1 MQTCIASSSLCFDKT
16 KTMSGTV
23 AFFNDRYSCGTDIR
37 GIHPLQIGEAV
48 NYMCS
53 VLTGIKT
60 PVDIQYLKISGSYQL
75 DSESIVALLE
85 KDAIYTLRI
94 YSDPGLRR

>member
-1 MQTCIASSSLCFDKT
+1 
-16 KTMSGTV
+16 
-23 AFFNDRYSCGTDIR
+23 
-37 GIHPLQIGEAV
+37 
-48 NYMCS
+48 MCS

-60 PVDIQYLKISGSYQL
+60 LVDIQYVKNPGSYQL
-75 DSESIVALLE
+75 DGESIVALLE

>member
-1 MQTCIASSSLCFDKT
+1 
-16 KTMSGTV
+16 
-23 AFFNDRYSCGTDIR
+23 
-37 GIHPLQIGEAV
+37 
-48 NYMCS
+48 MCS

-60 PVDIQYLKISGSYQL
+60 PVDIQYCKIPGSYQL
-75 DSESIVALLE
+75 DSESILALLE